1 MTVYEA
7 LIALGYSEQEIREAA
22 NIHAGTRTISLA
34 LKETPDEFPIVG
46 LSYVCDYRYEEE
58 EGIYKLAAVLNDTP
72 EQWKHFASTANG
84 FVYFATSPL
93 PDEHFKHQIVM
104 AQEYHTRMLPYV
116 QESDAQRLAH
126 STVAEMKAFAAER
139 SISLT
144 GLTKKVDIFQ
154 AIIAASPNQ
163 YPSVWPAWFHFG
175 NFLGFKAEGI
185 VGDTLNLLLKAAQR
199 NTLGVSN
206 SSMVFASGLGLYD
219 TRDIGPKLTQQ
230 RAEERA
236 VYEAAMKALE
246 PVAAE
251 LTARGYRWYALGRPT
266 VIRPKDAETME
277 TRYWLNGHYVNGL
290 GQPYGWYSLDELLA
304 EKFITDM
311 KRK

>member
-1 MTVYEA
+1 MTVYEE
-7 LIALGYSEQEIREAA
+7 LIALGYSEQEIRDAA
-22 NIHAGTRTISLA
+22 KVHAGTRTISLA

-58 EGIYKLAAVLNDTP
+58 EGISKLAAVLNDTP
-72 EQWKHFASTANG
+72 EQWKYFASTSNG
-84 FVYFATSPL
+84 FVYFSTSPL
-93 PDEHFKHQIVM
+93 PDEYLKHQVAM

-116 QESDAQRLAH
+116 QESDAQSLAH
-126 STVAEMKAFAAER
+126 STVAEMKSFAADR

-144 GLTKKVDIFQ
+144 GLTKKADIFQ
-154 AIIAASPNQ
+154 AIMASLPKQSPN
-163 YPSVWPAWFHFG
+163 VWPAWFHFG
-175 NFLGFKAEGI
+175 NLLGFKAAGI
-185 VGDTLNLLLKAAQR
+185 VSDALNLLLKAAQQ
-199 NTLGVSN
+199 NALGVSN
-206 SSMVFASGLGLYD
+206 SAMVFASGLGFYD

-230 RAEERA
+230 RAEEEA
-236 VYEAAMKALE
+236 VYDAAMKALE

-251 LTARGYRWYALGRPT
+251 LTSRGHRWYALGRPSI
-266 VIRPKDAETME
+266 IRPKDAATME

-311 KRK
+311 KQK